1 MARRETQ
8 RMTFAIAGIF
18 SILIILSGC
27 QTPPDNMKTLE
38 SLLATDREFA
48 AASVARGAAEA
59 FREYLLE
66 DALQLP
72 AGSMPVRGRENIYHE
87 MQKGGDGYT
96 LKWEPRGGEVAAS
109 GEFGYTWGMYTIET
123 QSMEGLEGGQPKIR
137 TGKYLNVWKK
147 DDEGRWRVLVDTGN
161 SNE

>member
-1 MARRETQ
+1 MARRGTQ
-8 RMTFAIAGIF
+8 WITSAIAGIL

-27 QTPPDNMKTLE
+27 QTPPDKMQMLE
-38 SLLATDREFA
+38 SLLTTDREFA

-72 AGSMPVRGRENIYHE
+72 AGSMPIRGRENIYHE
-87 MQKGGDGYT
+87 MQKGGDGYI

-109 GEFGYTWGMYTIET
+109 GELGYTWGTYTIET
-123 QSMEGLEGGQPKIR
+123 RSGDGLEGGETKIR

-147 DDEGRWRVLVDTGN
+147 DDAGRWRVLVDTGN